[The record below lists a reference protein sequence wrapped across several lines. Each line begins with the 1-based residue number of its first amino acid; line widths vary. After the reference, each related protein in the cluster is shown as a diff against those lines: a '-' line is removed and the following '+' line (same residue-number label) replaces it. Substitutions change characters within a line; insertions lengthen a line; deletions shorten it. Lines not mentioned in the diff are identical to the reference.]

1 MKTTGVTRP
10 LDKMGRVVLPI
21 ELRKTLDLP
30 SGTPIEIYVEGDKII
45 LHKFQHK
52 CEFCDSTEHISEFKG
67 KFVCKDCINQL
78 SDKKLSC
85 DPFWGK

>member
-45 LHKFQHK
+45 LHKYQNT
-52 CEFCDSTEHISEFKG
+52 CEFCGSSEHISEFKD
-67 KFVCKDCINQL
+67 KFICEDCREQIVT
-78 SDKKLSC
+78 
-85 DPFWGK
+85 GI